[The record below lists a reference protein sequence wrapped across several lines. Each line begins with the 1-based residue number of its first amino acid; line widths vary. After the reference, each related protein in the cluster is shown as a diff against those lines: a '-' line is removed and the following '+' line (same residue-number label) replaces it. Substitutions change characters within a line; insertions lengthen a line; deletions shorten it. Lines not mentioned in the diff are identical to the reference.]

1 MVIKNKFS
9 KRCECCGD
17 QVGVGEGFAFV
28 EKGTWHTVC
37 KSTACHR
44 KLGLSMDQNRD
55 NVRKLTEDGK
65 IIMGYDKN
73 AITLLRSMPG
83 ARWNPG
89 EKHWTVS
96 VKTED
101 LDRVIEIADQLKLD
115 VPDSLRNRASVGT
128 VDSQEAEKRAKRVRV
143 DGSPLYDFQK
153 DGVRFLALHNRALMA
168 DDMGLGKAQPVDE
181 MVLTPTGWTKI
192 GYLKVGSSVIGSNG
206 KSTIVTGRFPQG
218 ELDIYE
224 IKFND
229 GSSTR
234 CSIDHLWN
242 VQTPNDRVRSGEYR
256 TMTLGQIMDKGIFD
270 KNHNS
275 KWFIP
280 VVEPVCF
287 DDCMNVKLPLDP
299 YLMGVL
305 LANGSFRH
313 HTINH
318 SGNNEQ
324 RNAFLKLIPEFC
336 ELNKQ
341 NDVTYNF
348 IIKEKYYGEFSKNYM
363 TEIAITTGLQGKY
376 SYEKFIPEEYM
387 FSTIEN
393 RLSLLQGLMDNDGT
407 VSEDGMVSEYNTT
420 SKQLADNVVS
430 LVQSLGG
437 IARLSTREPKY
448 KYKNKKKTGRTDY
461 RIRIKLQPNMV
472 PFRIESKLSRHIA
485 PTKYLPSRAISSIEK
500 VGEED
505 CICIRVDA
513 KDSLYVTK
521 NYIVTHNT
529 VQALVAIPEKSRVL
543 VTCPSAV
550 KYNWRDEIQLW
561 RPDYSI
567 RIVKGK
573 KDDNIVPAEGEI
585 VIVNYDILPKWLM
598 PSIDSGKINRKGD
611 PILVADI
618 PSDKRSG
625 LSETIVIFDEGHLA
639 KNYKAQRTQKVT
651 QLSKNVAKVWVLT
664 GTPLM
669 NRPFDLW
676 GVLCAFGMYPLGG
689 FSKFVNLF
697 NGSCGKHGGYEFG
710 LPTQEVVERMKKVM
724 IRRLKKDV
732 LKDLPPKTYQRIEV
746 DCSSRSLN
754 KELKELAQEI
764 ADAQGM
770 NFDADD
776 FSMLDLDT
784 IPDFNTFSRVRA
796 LLAKAKIPAM
806 LNLIE
811 EHEETDTP
819 VVVFSAHRA
828 PIDELASRDGW
839 DVITGDTSAED
850 RQNVVRR
857 FQCGELKG
865 VGLTIKAGGV
875 GLTLTRASNAIF
887 VDLDWTPSWN
897 IQAEDRICRI
907 GQKSD
912 NVTIKRLVSSHPLD
926 LHIQNIIEYKVK
938 LAYMALDNDYVFKG
952 KVSSQKSD
960 FVDIKEE
967 SDEELSERIR
977 NAEYE
982 ANREYY
988 SQKIRRVAERESERV
1003 SHVPEPELTE
1013 ERKSLL
1019 RGALG
1024 HLCSVCDG
1032 AFLRD
1037 GMGFNKPDACIG
1049 HWMASIDMETA
1060 EDDIYRVLER
1070 ILVRYRKTQLTGKF
1084 DGIWS

>member
-9 KRCECCGD
+9 KRCECCGE
-17 QVGVGEGFAFV
+17 QVGVGDGFAFV
-28 EKGTWHTVC
+28 KNGTWHTVC

-44 KLGLSMDQNRD
+44 KLGVSMDQNRD

-65 IIMGYDKN
+65 VIMGYDKN

-83 ARWNPG
+83 ARWNPD

-128 VDSQEAEKRAKRVRV
+128 VFSQEAEKRAERVRV

-153 DGVRFLALHNRALMA
+153 DGVRFLALHNHALLA
-168 DDMGLGKAQPVDE
+168 DDMGLGK
-181 MVLTPTGWTKI
+181 T
-192 GYLKVGSSVIGSNG
+192 
-206 KSTIVTGRFPQG
+206 
-218 ELDIYE
+218 
-224 IKFND
+224 
-229 GSSTR
+229 
-234 CSIDHLWN
+234 
-242 VQTPNDRVRSGEYR
+242 
-256 TMTLGQIMDKGIFD
+256 
-270 KNHNS
+270 
-275 KWFIP
+275 
-280 VVEPVCF
+280 VE
-287 DDCMNVKLPLDP
+287 
-299 YLMGVL
+299 
-305 LANGSFRH
+305 
-313 HTINH
+313 
-318 SGNNEQ
+318 
-324 RNAFLKLIPEFC
+324 
-336 ELNKQ
+336 
-341 NDVTYNF
+341 
-348 IIKEKYYGEFSKNYM
+348 
-363 TEIAITTGLQGKY
+363 
-376 SYEKFIPEEYM
+376 
-387 FSTIEN
+387 
-393 RLSLLQGLMDNDGT
+393 
-407 VSEDGMVSEYNTT
+407 
-420 SKQLADNVVS
+420 
-430 LVQSLGG
+430 
-437 IARLSTREPKY
+437 
-448 KYKNKKKTGRTDY
+448 
-461 RIRIKLQPNMV
+461 
-472 PFRIESKLSRHIA
+472 
-485 PTKYLPSRAISSIEK
+485 
-500 VGEED
+500 
-505 CICIRVDA
+505 
-513 KDSLYVTK
+513 
-521 NYIVTHNT
+521 
-529 VQALVAIPEKSRVL
+529 ALVAIPENSRVM

-567 RIVKGK
+567 RIIKGK

-697 NGSCGKHGGYEFG
+697 NGSCSKYGGYEFG
-710 LPTQEVVERMKKVM
+710 LPTQEVVERMKRVM

-732 LKDLPPKTYQRIEV
+732 LRDLPPKTYQRIEV

-764 ADAQGM
+764 ADAQGI

-784 IPDFNTFSRVRA
+784 LPDFNAFSRVRA
-796 LLAKAKIPAM
+796 LLAKSKIPAM
-806 LNLIE
+806 LNLVE

-819 VVVFSAHRA
+819 VVIFSAHRA
-828 PIDELASRDGW
+828 PIDELANRDGW
-839 DVITGDTSAED
+839 DVITGDTSSED
-850 RQNVVRR
+850 RQDVVRR
-857 FQCGELKG
+857 FQAGELKG
-865 VGLTIKAGGV
+865 VGLTIKAGGI
-875 GLTLTRASNAIF
+875 GHTLTRASNAIF

-907 GQKSD
+907 GQKSN

-926 LHIQNIIEYKVK
+926 IHIQNIIEYKVK

-952 KVSSQKSD
+952 GQKVSSKKSD
-960 FVDIKEE
+960 FVDLKEE

-977 NAEYE
+977 KAEYE

-1003 SHVPEPELTE
+1003 SHVSEPELTE

-1024 HLCSVCDG
+1024 YLCSVCDG
-1032 AFLRD
+1032 AFVKD

-1049 HWMASIDMETA
+1049 HWMNSIDMETA

-1070 ILVRYRKTQLTGKF
+1070 ILVRYRKTQLAGKF